1 MTDQYGPRRI
11 YELFIK
17 IWLISTIL
25 IASAG
30 FLAADTLVSGNIA
43 GDTTWTAANSP
54 YVVTGNVYVYKDSS
68 NAATLTIE
76 AGVTVKFN
84 SNVRLQIGHGYNL
97 GILIVNG
104 TADAPVLFTSAG
116 ESPAPGDW
124 GGIYFQDK
132 TVDAKT
138 VLNHF
143 TVEYAGSGTN
153 AGIYL
158 ENAAP
163 TLNNGLFQENSGV
176 GLYGYGSNSSAV
188 IENSTFTN
196 NAGSGIYFQDNSSPV
211 IRDNTFIGNDE
222 YGLRFHPGVNLEN
235 MTGNAGE
242 GSNGIRIDA
251 GTVNWKSTWHA
262 NDGLPYVVT
271 GNVTVCKDS
280 STPAVL
286 TIEAGSIV
294 KFEGNTRLQIGYGY
308 DLGTL
313 KVNGTAAAPVL
324 FTSAGDTPAPGDW
337 RGIYFQNK
345 TVDADTVLS
354 HFTVEYAGFET
365 KAGIYLE
372 NAAPTLKNG
381 LFQMNRGFGLSG
393 YGSTSS
399 AVIENSTFTANA
411 GSGIYFQDNASPVIR
426 DNTFIGN
433 DEYGLRF
440 HPGVNLE
447 NMTGNAGEGSNGIR
461 IDAGTVNWKS
471 TWHAND
477 GLPYVVAGNVTV
489 CKNSST
495 PAVLTI
501 EAGSIVKF
509 KDNIRLQIGYGY
521 DLGTLKVNGTADAP
535 VLFTSASENP
545 APGDWQ
551 GISFH
556 DKTVDDQTVLRHF
569 TVEYAG
575 CGTNA
580 GIYLGNAAPTIE
592 NARFQENLGFG
603 LAGQGSTSSAVIE
616 NSTFTAN
623 AGSGIYF
630 QDNAS
635 PVIRD
640 NTFIGNDEYGLQFH
654 PGVNLENMTGNAGV
668 TSNGIRI
675 DGGTVNWKSTWHAND
690 GLPYV
695 VAGNVTVCK
704 NSSTPAVLTIEAGSI
719 VKFKDNIRLQ
729 IGYGYDLGTL
739 KVNGTADAPVLF
751 TSASENPAPG
761 DWQGISFHDKT
772 VDDQTV
778 LRHFTVEYAGCGT
791 NAGIYL
797 GNAAPTI
804 ENARFQENL
813 GFGLSGQGS
822 GSSAVIKNSTFTAN
836 AGSGIYFKGN
846 ASPVIQDNT
855 FTQNDEYGLRF
866 YPDVNLEH
874 MTGNAGVAS
883 RGIRMDAGTLNW
895 KSTWHANE
903 GLPYVVNGDLY
914 VFKDSST
921 PAILTV
927 EAGSIVKF
935 EGYSWLKIG
944 YGYDLG
950 TLKVNGTADAP
961 VLFTSASEAPA
972 PGDWRGINFQD
983 LTVDADTMLD
993 HCVVEFAGQDV
1004 NGAILCGNAS
1014 PTIVNTTVRA
1024 SSAAGIYLSGTG
1036 CNNAVLHCNNLTEN
1050 QTGIRLENSA
1060 APYIEQNNF
1069 VGNSQF
1075 GIYNNTLA
1083 VTAANN
1089 WWNDVQ
1095 GPGYAGDAVYG
1106 EVETA
1111 PWLIE
1116 PSDCVTLPPPNTAPF
1131 APVSPV
1137 PADQGT
1143 QVALT
1148 DGTLALS
1155 WQCSDPNPWDV
1166 LTYDL
1171 YFGTGPDSLV
1181 LLAQDL
1187 SSPGYTVSDLALGTW
1202 YYWQVVAKDAA
1213 GEATASK
1220 VFRFLT
1226 QGPPPDL
1233 TVSAISWEPAQDI
1246 QSGTP
1251 LVFTAKIENTG
1262 EGPLAVP
1269 VNIAFL
1275 IDENPVRTSRLNQ
1288 VMMPGDLLD
1297 VTWTW
1302 KSTPGYHTIT
1312 VNADSSGEVEES
1324 DELNNALSQALPLIA
1339 DTTPPEDATGLAVQC
1354 FNDRLLF
1361 SWTHS
1366 ANTYGD
1372 LSGYRVYIDGQTEG
1386 TDIPA
1391 SQAGYELTGLAP
1403 ATRVWFRITA
1413 LDFSGNESAGVQ
1425 LSGITWLP
1433 NPVNLISDPHSGYVN
1448 LTWDGAEPSE
1458 LVKQYRIY
1466 ISDSDFSDV
1475 TGLSPAVTATG
1486 LSAGI
1491 AGLTNNTTYYMAVT
1505 TVNLSGGENTGVA
1518 TICAVPVPDTQ
1529 GPSITDTQWDS
1540 DTFQEN
1546 MTLGKT
1552 GWITL
1557 TGSDPAGISQVS
1569 FLVDGN
1575 LVYTDNNGSTTYSC
1589 RLSLEDFSDG
1599 AHILTITAMDSLG
1612 NVSSKDIAFTIDL
1625 DLPDPPVLVSPEAC
1639 VTGVPVITATGTA
1652 PAGSILVI
1660 FVNGQE
1666 SAQTDVGDDGNFSVK
1681 VGLTEGLNRIQACA
1695 RNRKGDSAL
1704 TTAVSVT
1711 LDTAIPMPPTHLSAT
1726 AGQAGVI
1733 RLSWQSPEDT
1743 GVKGYN
1749 IYRSNAD
1756 FSLPADAVA
1765 VNSSLALSCLFNDL
1779 PPEDGTWIYR
1789 IAAVDTAGNE
1799 SLLSEKAQAVS
1810 DRVMPFVEQVEF
1822 VHSGFYDAVSQRMG
1836 TGVVNVVLTL
1846 SEPLL
1851 TTPFF
1856 SLTPTGGNP
1865 IIISLTKTDDTQYEG
1880 GFSIDTATP
1889 SGQAWAIFSGRDL
1902 VGNRG
1907 TEIQSGKSVL
1917 IDTQGPVLTRI
1928 AVDPPAPVQNDPDE
1942 PASLTVT
1949 LGLDEA
1955 VKSGTVPA
1963 LSYLLSGADRAETGC
1978 GALTEIPAE
1987 SGDAQTF
1994 QVMFDLP
2001 ADAGLEA
2008 AEFMVFT
2015 FSAMDDLDNES
2026 RRITGENRFEIFQGD
2041 LPPLSAPDDFTAQSL
2056 AGGKIRLSW
2065 TEIEESA
2072 GYQIYRKAP
2081 GEEALTLFARTLDTD
2096 TFTDDPVANAEPEG
2110 LYTYAL
2116 ASIRQIGELES
2127 LSPLSDPVSA
2137 LSDATAPDMPANFTL
2152 ELTGQ
2157 GIRASWDGV
2166 EEGESLLYTLYRDAQ
2181 PVTSVLGMTALI
2193 QGIAALEVL
2202 DPSPIHTAP
2211 HYGITAVDEAQNE
2224 SEPATAYLNAA
2235 LLPVSGMAVVQEDEK
2250 FPVISWTHGNA
2261 GVSGFDIYS
2270 GPDPTGTQLND
2281 ALITQFSYEDTGYT
2295 SDSIQYAV
2303 VAVDEVNSAVSL
2315 ARSLWLPETGIDLL
2329 NKADITD
2336 FQDRLDEI
2344 LVYVPDLETRIAG
2357 LSPIRRGLMNR
2368 LEFLVGNF
2376 SETPLDPVQVMVDI
2390 GGNSHISD
2398 PFALEAGEYRVVP
2411 VVMGGYAQLED
2422 LEAMAVTID
2431 ISPTT
2436 SDQVRIIQ
2444 NREVQVRDGMLIAGI
2459 LNEEFTRGGTGEVRF
2474 TLENTG
2480 QESIEII
2487 TANSGGSSDE
2497 IRFRLLDEDGNV
2509 SSTAAFVQKTGLAV
2523 TTLPNGDTVAKIDPG
2538 DIFTSD
2544 AVQIQVP
2551 AAISDTAQVELAID
2565 RIHYGTGSDSE
2576 VSMSGLT
2583 QIRELTLVDTS
2594 YYGQVLSIS
2603 PEVSFGDEEIVISG
2617 RAVDRATGLP
2627 KPDASLNLVIKVNG
2641 FERTFRVLT
2650 GEDGSFA
2657 YSFVP
2662 LEKESGLYQV
2672 FAVHPDLTDRSPQ
2685 GEFTIHSLAV
2695 SPLNFNIRISRN
2707 YTATGT
2713 VTLLTG
2719 GGTSLTNVKLLYQA
2733 QDQPS
2738 GELAT
2743 GLHLDP
2749 GDGLSSLCPGTTKAL
2764 DFTLWADN
2772 TADSQIQA
2780 VLKVVSDESG
2790 DDGWQTID
2798 LNINLSQA
2806 SPVLTVSPGVIET
2819 GVAQEETRVESLM
2832 LKNTGLEILKNPS
2845 LSLVLEDGTPAPE
2858 WVRLNTPAAY
2868 DQIEVGQE
2876 KQVDI
2881 SFAPTSSVTQGYYT
2895 FYLRIQSDNYAQT
2908 DVGLLAAV
2916 TNSGQGNILFKV
2928 SDIYTGTF
2936 DEANELRQG
2945 LENAR
2950 IRLINDALP
2959 DIDQTLTTD
2968 DLGEALFQ
2976 DLPAG
2981 SYQCRISADEHLEYT
2996 GRFWIRPGITASQD
3010 IFLDYQLVSV
3020 QWEVVPTTITDKYEI
3035 VLTTTFVTDVP
3046 APVVVV
3052 EPASVYL
3059 PKMSAGD
3066 VYNGEFTLVNYGLI
3080 QADDLSFTLP
3090 QGNDVFQ
3097 YELLSALPEAIAPNG
3112 RVTVPFRVTCLSAPD
3127 GSEDTGAGG
3136 CRVLNQCTEIT
3147 YGWECANGTESLSGA
3162 LHCIIYDNGECDAGS
3177 GGSTGFSSGFT
3188 VDTTYLS
3195 GGSGSG
3201 TGSSIPTPAQA
3212 PDDMEGI
3219 LCEPEPNCR
3228 ACDECCN
3235 SKTSQTVS
3243 SYVDLMR
3250 GKYLDYVNDMSVK
3263 VMGHTIDITRYYNEV
3278 KHYTVAA
3285 ASLQAKAPASKG
3297 AAYAVD
3303 SYSKRNWHIN
3313 SLGGKAQ
3320 VVRTSGG
3327 TIRYLYIDGLR
3338 FEPVTDTLESD
3349 GTVTYS
3355 APSSSPGTRAGCVA
3369 VDPDQTMVWKDE
3381 RGNWAKFTGDRL
3393 DTFGNANDVTIH
3405 YVYDDEERLTGIKDH
3420 FGDQVIWYDYNS
3432 DGQVVRIRDYDGRQV
3447 SYEYNSQGKMAG
3459 VTDLLG
3465 RETRYE
3471 YDDLKRIIK
3480 KELPSGKTVL
3490 ISYNANS
3497 YISSI
3502 KDAEGNGPE
3511 FEYTQNSDTTT
3522 SAMAYSSGIGT
3533 SRKRPKG
3540 KTEYYARVT
3549 TETGKI
3555 TEKWFDVYGYLK
3567 KQMVNGE
3574 PVTEGAYD
3582 DRTRVVS
3589 DALGNVTTY
3598 AYDEWENL
3606 TSVTHPDGTSVTYEY
3621 DTLLS
3626 KVVKKTDER
3635 GMVTT
3640 YEYDEKG
3647 NLLNMVQAPGT
3658 DVARTIEYTHDAY
3671 GNILTHKVPG
3681 EDGTQDAVTTFGYD
3695 TKGNLNYIKDPEG
3708 NEISAT
3714 GYDSLGNPETV
3725 TDGRGKTWQFEYDDQ
3740 GRLTSRTDPAGHAQ
3754 RFVYDDAG
3762 RTQSFFDE
3770 EDRQTLYEYDGSE
3783 NLVRIQFPDHHEFNL
3798 VYDDGGN
3805 LVRMV
3810 DAEGKT
3816 NRLGYDDQGRLSQI
3830 TNGDNINTVLNYGV
3844 PGLSQACPSCNVAGS
3859 NQIEKIDFPTFSRSF
3874 EYDSRGM
3881 IVKQT
3886 DLLSD
3891 ALSHESS
3898 FAYDPA
3904 GNLIFR
3910 EDRQGNPS
3918 TFEYDSLGRIKKVIN
3933 ANGEETAYLYDNRDN
3948 LIGLEDAKGQIT
3960 RFEYD
3965 LNNRLK
3971 KEIRP
3976 MGQVTSY
3983 DYDGAGNLVEKIDA
3997 ENQKTRFVYSDANNL
4012 VTVRYYSADDY
4023 SEPVKEILF
4032 DYDKSGK
4039 LTAYSD
4045 GSISGTYW
4053 YDAGGR
4059 KISQTVNY
4067 GSFSKSHAYTY
4078 DANGLK
4084 VSYTGPDQVTRTY
4097 QYDGANQLSGITIPG
4112 VGTISYNGF
4121 LWMTPTGA
4129 TLPGGTRQT
4138 FTHDPLM
4145 RPLSIKVSDP
4155 GGNPV
4160 TDAAVTLDN
4169 MGNIIGQTSGTDSF
4183 SYTYDRAYQ
4192 LLGVAKNGTV
4202 EEDFAYDL
4210 VGNRTHADGVTGEIT
4225 VNANNELVSYGGISQ
4240 AFDANGNLIRKTEN
4254 GNTISYVYNVTG
4266 RLVQVWA
4273 GDINTGT
4280 LTAEYGYDPFGKRLW
4295 KEVEGVRT
4303 WFYYSDEGL
4312 AGEYDAAGNEI
4323 RTYDYK
4329 PGSGWT
4335 TDPVFMQ
4342 QGGNIYFYHNNHL
4355 GTPLALTD
4363 IYGTVVWKATARAF
4377 GKTDVMVE
4385 QVVNNLRFPGQYYDA
4400 ETGLHYN
4407 WNRYY
4412 DPETGRYTRVDPL
4425 GFEGGSVMFYGYAS
4439 NNPMTLV
4446 DPEGEFFIM
4455 GSMVL
4460 GAAIGALMGG
4470 QHGILPGIAGA
4481 VIGAVPVVGI
4491 VLGPMA
4497 AKAYEQHLKGKDPT
4511 SDACVIETM
4520 VEGTVGWTQVPGAGD
4535 LIIAGAK
4542 SINNGGKMLKKH
4554 SKNWQEA
4561 YDGI

>member
-1 MTDQYGPRRI
+1 MTDKYGPCRI
-11 YELFIK
+11 HVLFIK
-17 IWLISTIL
+17 LLLISMIL
-25 IASAG
+25 STPAG
-30 FLAADTLVSGNIA
+30 FLAADTLVSGNIT

-54 YVVTGNVYVYKDSS
+54 YVVTGNVCVYKDSS
-68 NAATLTIE
+68 TAATLTIE

-84 SNVRLQIGHGYNL
+84 DNIRLQIGYGYNK
-97 GILIVNG
+97 GILKVNGTADTPVLFTSANETPAPGDWGGISFQDRTVDGETVLTHFIVEYAGSGTNAGVYLENASPTLENGLFQKNSGSGLYGYGTGSSAVIKNSTFTANAGSGIYFQDNSSPVIRDNTFSGNGEYGLRFHPGVNLENMTGNGGEGSKGIRIDAGTVNWQSTWHANEGLPYVVTGDVTVCKNSSDPAVLSIDAGSIVKFKDQTRLQIGYGYNKGILKVNG

-116 ESPAPGDW
+116 ETPAPGDW
-124 GGIYFQDK
+124 RGICFQDQ
-132 TVDAKT
+132 TVDAGT
-138 VLNHF
+138 VLSHF
-143 TVEYAGSGTN
+143 TVEYAGCETN

-163 TLNNGLFQENSGV
+163 TIKNGLFQENSGF
-176 GLYGYGSNSSAV
+176 GLYGDGSGSSAV
-188 IENSTFTN
+188 IENSTFTA

-222 YGLRFHPGVNLEN
+222 YGLHFHPGVNLEN
-235 MTGNAGE
+235 MTGNAGD
-242 GSNGIRIDA
+242 GSNGIRIDG
-251 GTVNWKSTWHA
+251 GTVNWQSTWHA
-262 NDGLPYVVT
+262 NEGLPYVVT

-294 KFEGNTRLQIGYGY
+294 KFKDQTRLQIGNGY
-308 DLGTL
+308 NLGTF

-324 FTSAGDTPAPGDW
+324 FTSAGETPAPGGW
-337 RGIYFQNK
+337 QGICFQDQ
-345 TVDADTVLS
+345 TVDAGTVLS

-365 KAGIYLE
+365 NAGIYLE

-381 LFQMNRGFGLSG
+381 LFQKNSGFGLYG
-393 YGSTSS
+393 YGSGSS

-411 GSGIYFQDNASPVIR
+411 GSGIYFQDNSSPVIR
-426 DNTFIGN
+426 GNTFIGN
-433 DEYGLRF
+433 DEYGLHF

-447 NMTGNAGEGSNGIR
+447 NMTGNAGVASSGIR
-461 IDAGTVNWKS
+461 IDAGTVNLQS

-477 GLPYVVAGNVTV
+477 GLPYVVTGNVTV

-501 EAGSIVKF
+501 AAGTIVKF
-509 KDNIRLQIGYGY
+509 KDNIGLQIGNGYNLGTFKVNGTAASPVLFTSAGQSPAPGDWQGITFQDKTVDDQTVLSHFTVEYAGGGTNAGIYLGNAAPTIENALFQQNLGFGLYGQGSGSSAVIKKSTFTANAGSGIYFQDNSSPVIRDNTFTQNDEYGLRFHPGVNLEHMTGNAGVGSRGIRMDGGTVNLQSTWHANEGLPYVVTGDVTVCKDSSTPAILTIEAGTIVKFEGYSWLKIGYGY
-521 DLGTLKVNGTADAP
+521 NLGTLKVNGTADAP
-535 VLFTSASENP
+535 VLFTSAS
-545 APGDWQ
+545 
-551 GISFH
+551 
-556 DKTVDDQTVLRHF
+556 
-569 TVEYAG
+569 
-575 CGTNA
+575 
-580 GIYLGNAAPTIE
+580 
-592 NARFQENLGFG
+592 
-603 LAGQGSTSSAVIE
+603 
-616 NSTFTAN
+616 
-623 AGSGIYF
+623 
-630 QDNAS
+630 
-635 PVIRD
+635 
-640 NTFIGNDEYGLQFH
+640 
-654 PGVNLENMTGNAGV
+654 GV
-668 TSNGIRI
+668 
-675 DGGTVNWKSTWHAND
+675 
-690 GLPYV
+690 
-695 VAGNVTVCK
+695 
-704 NSSTPAVLTIEAGSI
+704 
-719 VKFKDNIRLQ
+719 
-729 IGYGYDLGTL
+729 
-739 KVNGTADAPVLF
+739 
-751 TSASENPAPG
+751 
-761 DWQGISFHDKT
+761 
-772 VDDQTV
+772 
-778 LRHFTVEYAGCGT
+778 
-791 NAGIYL
+791 
-797 GNAAPTI
+797 
-804 ENARFQENL
+804 
-813 GFGLSGQGS
+813 
-822 GSSAVIKNSTFTAN
+822 
-836 AGSGIYFKGN
+836 
-846 ASPVIQDNT
+846 
-855 FTQNDEYGLRF
+855 
-866 YPDVNLEH
+866 
-874 MTGNAGVAS
+874 
-883 RGIRMDAGTLNW
+883 
-895 KSTWHANE
+895 
-903 GLPYVVNGDLY
+903 
-914 VFKDSST
+914 
-921 PAILTV
+921 
-927 EAGSIVKF
+927 
-935 EGYSWLKIG
+935 
-944 YGYDLG
+944 
-950 TLKVNGTADAP
+950 
-961 VLFTSASEAPA
+961 PA
-972 PGDWRGINFQD
+972 PGDWRGISFLD
-983 LTVDADTMLD
+983 RTVDADTMLD
-993 HCVVEFAGQDV
+993 HCVVEFAGQDI
-1004 NGAILCGNAS
+1004 NGAILCDNAS
-1014 PTIVNTTVRA
+1014 PTIANTTVRA
-1024 SSAAGIYLSGTG
+1024 SSSAGIYLSGTG

-1075 GIYNNTLA
+1075 GLYNNTLA
-1083 VTAANN
+1083 LTAANN

-1106 EVETA
+1106 DVETA

-1131 APVSPV
+1131 TPVSPV
-1137 PADQGT
+1137 PADLGT
-1143 QVALT
+1143 QIALT
-1148 DGTLALS
+1148 DGALALS

-1171 YFGTGPDSLV
+1171 YFGTGPDNLV

-1187 SSPGYTVSDLALGTW
+1187 SSPGYTVSDLSQGTW

-1213 GEATASK
+1213 GEETSSK

-1233 TVSAISWEPAQDI
+1233 VVSAISWEPARDI

-1251 LVFTAKIENTG
+1251 LVFSAKIENTG
-1262 EGPLAVP
+1262 EGPLAAP
-1269 VNIAFL
+1269 MNIAFL
-1275 IDENPVRTSRLNQ
+1275 IDETPVRTSRLDQ
-1288 VMMPGDLLD
+1288 VMMPGDVLD

-1312 VNADSSGEVEES
+1312 VNADSSSEVEES
-1324 DELNNALSQALPLIA
+1324 DELNNALSKDLPLIA
-1339 DTTPPEDATGLAVQC
+1339 DTTPPEDATGLAVRC
-1354 FNDRLLF
+1354 FSDRLVF

-1372 LSGYRVYIDGQTEG
+1372 LAGYRVYIDGNTQG

-1403 ATRVWFRITA
+1403 ATRVLFRITA

-1425 LSGITWLP
+1425 LAGITWLA
-1433 NPVNLISDPHSGYVN
+1433 NPGNLICDPHSGYVN
-1448 LTWDGAEPSE
+1448 ISWDGAEPAD

-1475 TGLSPAVTATG
+1475 TGLSPAVTTTG
-1486 LSAGI
+1486 LSAGL
-1491 AGLTNNTTYYMAVT
+1491 AGLANGTTYYMGVT
-1505 TVNLSGGENTGVA
+1505 TVNLSGGENTGVE
-1518 TICAVPVPDTQ
+1518 TICAIPVPDTQ
-1529 GPSITDTQWDS
+1529 GPSIIDVQWDS
-1540 DTFQEN
+1540 ADFQEN

-1557 TGSDPAGISQVS
+1557 AGSDPAGISQVS
-1569 FLVDGN
+1569 FLVDGH
-1575 LVYTDNNGSTTYSC
+1575 LIYTDNNGSTTYSC

-1612 NVSSKDIAFTIDL
+1612 NISSKDIAFTIDL
-1625 DLPDPPVLVSPEAC
+1625 DIPDPPILVSPTAC
-1639 VTGVPVITATGTA
+1639 VTGVPVITARGTA
-1652 PAGSILVI
+1652 QPGSTLVI
-1660 FVNGQE
+1660 FINGEE
-1666 SAQTDVGDDGNFSVK
+1666 SVQTQVGDDESFSVK
-1681 VGLTEGLNRIQACA
+1681 VSLTEGVNNIQACA

-1704 TTAVSVT
+1704 TPAVAVT

-1733 RLSWQSPEDT
+1733 RLSWQSPEGT

-1749 IYRSNAD
+1749 IYRSDAD
-1756 FSLPADAVA
+1756 FSLAGEAVA
-1765 VNSSLALSCLFNDL
+1765 VNSSLVLSCIFNDL
-1779 PPEDGTWIYR
+1779 PLEDGTFFYR
-1789 IAAVDTAGNE
+1789 VAAVDTAGNE
-1799 SLLSEKAQAVS
+1799 SLLSESARAVS
-1810 DRVMPFVEQVEF
+1810 DRVMPFVQQVQF
-1822 VHSGFYDAVSQRMG
+1822 VHSGAYDAVSQRMG
-1836 TGVVNVVLTL
+1836 TGGVSVILTL

-1865 IIISLTKTDDTQYEG
+1865 ITISLTKTGETQYEG
-1880 GFSIDTATP
+1880 GFSINAATP
-1889 SGQAWAIFSGRDL
+1889 AGQAWAIFSGRDL

-1928 AVDPPAPVQNDPDE
+1928 AVDPPAPVQNDPTT

-1955 VKSGTVPA
+1955 VKPGTVPVF
-1963 LSYLLSGADRAETGC
+1963 SYLLSGPERIETSC
-1978 GALTEIPAE
+1978 GVPTEIPAE
-1987 SGDAQTF
+1987 SEDAQTF

-2001 ADAGLEA
+2001 ADAGLDA
-2008 AEFMVFT
+2008 AEFMAFT

-2041 LPPLSAPDDFTAQSL
+2041 LPPLSTPDGFTAQSL

-2065 TEIEESA
+2065 TKIEESA

-2081 GEEALTLFARTLDTD
+2081 GEEALTPFARTLDTD
-2096 TFTDDPVANAEPEG
+2096 TFTDDPVASAEPEG
-2110 LYTYAL
+2110 VYTYAL
-2116 ASIRQIGELES
+2116 ASIRQFGGLES
-2127 LSPLSDPVSA
+2127 LSPLTDPVSA
-2137 LSDATAPDMPANFTL
+2137 VSDATAPDMPANFAL

-2157 GIRASWDGV
+2157 GIRASWDGA
-2166 EEGESLLYTLYRDAQ
+2166 GESLLYTLYRDAQ
-2181 PVTSVLGMTALI
+2181 PVASVQGMTALI
-2193 QGIAALEVL
+2193 QGISALEVL

-2211 HYGITAVDEAQNE
+2211 HYGITAVDEAKNE
-2224 SEPATAYLNAA
+2224 SEPATAFLNAA

-2270 GPDPTGTQLND
+2270 GPDQTGTRLND
-2281 ALITQFSYEDTGYT
+2281 VLITEFSYEDTGYT

-2315 ARSLWLPETGIDLL
+2315 ARSLWLPEAGIDLL
-2329 NKADITD
+2329 NKSDITD

-2344 LVYVPDLETRIAG
+2344 LAYVPDLETRIAG
-2357 LSPIRRGLMNR
+2357 LSPIKRGLMNR

-2376 SETPLDPVQVMVDI
+2376 SENPLDPVRVRVDI
-2390 GGNSHISD
+2390 GGNSHISS
-2398 PFALEAGEYRVVP
+2398 PFSLDAGEYRVVP
-2411 VVMGGYAQLED
+2411 VVMGGYLELDD
-2422 LEAMAVTID
+2422 LEAMAVTVD
-2431 ISPTT
+2431 ISPTS
-2436 SDQVRIIQ
+2436 SDQVRIIR

-2459 LNEEFTRGGTGEVRF
+2459 LNEEFIRGGTGQVRF

-2480 QESIEII
+2480 QETIEII
-2487 TANSGGSSDE
+2487 TAKNGGASGE
-2497 IRFRLLDEDGNV
+2497 IRFRLLDKDGNV
-2509 SSTAAFVQKTGLAV
+2509 SATAAFIQKTGLAV
-2523 TTLPNGDTVAKIDPG
+2523 TTLSSGVTVAKIDPG
-2538 DIFTSD
+2538 EIFTSD
-2544 AVQIQVP
+2544 AVQIRVP
-2551 AAISDTAQVELAID
+2551 AAITDTARVELAID

-2583 QIRELTLVDTS
+2583 QVRELTLVDTS
-2594 YYGQVLSIS
+2594 YYGQILSVS
-2603 PEVSFGDEEIVISG
+2603 PEVSFGDEDILISG

-2641 FERTFRVLT
+2641 FERTVLVLT

-2657 YSFVP
+2657 YSFAP
-2662 LEKESGLYQV
+2662 LENESGLYQV

-2695 SPLNFNIRISRN
+2695 SPLNFNIQIPKN
-2707 YTATGT
+2707 YTSTGR

-2719 GGTSLTNVKLLYQA
+2719 GGTSLSNVKLVYQA
-2733 QDQPS
+2733 KDQPS

-2749 GDGLSSLCPGTTKAL
+2749 GEGLSSLCPGTRQGL

-2772 TADSQIQA
+2772 TADSQIHA
-2780 VLKVVSDESG
+2780 VLKVVSDESE

-2798 LNINLSQA
+2798 LNISLSQA
-2806 SPVLTVSPGVIET
+2806 SPCLTVSPGIIET
-2819 GVAQEETRVESLM
+2819 GVAQEETRLESLI
-2832 LKNTGLEILKNPS
+2832 LKNTGLETLKNPS

-2868 DQIEVGQE
+2868 DEIEVGQE

-2881 SFAPTSSVTQGYYT
+2881 SFAPTASVAQGYYA

-2959 DIDQTLTTD
+2959 DIDQTLATD
-2968 DLGEALFQ
+2968 ALGEALFQ
-2976 DLPAG
+2976 DLPTG
-2981 SYQCRISADEHLEYT
+2981 SYQCRISADGHLEYT
-2996 GRFWIRPGITASQD
+2996 GRFWIKPGITTSQD

-3059 PKMSAGD
+3059 PEMSAAD

-3080 QADDLSFTLP
+3080 QADNLAFTLP
-3090 QGNDVFQ
+3090 EENDVFQ
-3097 YELLSALPEAIAPNG
+3097 YELLSALPGTIPPNG
-3112 RVTVPFRVTCLSAPD
+3112 RITVPFRVTCLSAPD
-3127 GSEDTGAGG
+3127 GSQDTGAGG
-3136 CRVLNQCTEIT
+3136 CRVLNQCTKID
-3147 YGWECANGTESLSGA
+3147 YGWECANGTKSLSGA
-3162 LHCIIYDNGECDAGS
+3162 LHCIIYDNGECDEGT
-3177 GGSTGFSSGFT
+3177 GGSTGFSGGFT
-3188 VDTTYLS
+3188 VDTTYI
-3195 GGSGSG
+3195 GGG
-3201 TGSSIPTPAQA
+3201 TGTGATSSIPTPAQA

-3285 ASLQAKAPASKG
+3285 ASLQAKTVQSKG

-3320 VVRTSGG
+3320 VVRTAGG

-3338 FEPVTDTLESD
+3338 FEPVTEDSDSD

-3405 YVYDDEERLTGIKDH
+3405 YVYDDEDRLTGIKDH
-3420 FGDQVIWYDYNS
+3420 FGDQVIWYDYNA

-3459 VTDLLG
+3459 VTDLMG

-3502 KDAEGNGPE
+3502 KDAQGNGPE

-3522 SAMAYSSGIGT
+3522 SAIAYSSGIGT
-3533 SRKRPKG
+3533 SRKRPRG

-3549 TETGKI
+3549 TRTGEI
-3555 TEKWFDVYGYLK
+3555 IEKWFDVYGYLK

-3582 DRTRVVS
+3582 DRTRAVS

-3598 AYDEWENL
+3598 TYDEWENL

-3635 GMVTT
+3635 GTVTT
-3640 YEYDEKG
+3640 YEYDQKG
-3647 NLLNMVQAPGT
+3647 NLLKMVQAPGT
-3658 DVARTIEYTHDAY
+3658 DVARTIEYTHDEY
-3671 GNILTHKVPG
+3671 GNILTHTVPG
-3681 EDGTQDAVTTFGYD
+3681 EDGAPEAVATFGYD

-3708 NEISAT
+3708 NEISVT
-3714 GYDSLGNPETV
+3714 GHDALGNPETV
-3725 TDGRGKTWQFEYDDQ
+3725 TDGRGKTWLYEYDAR

-3770 EDRQTLYEYDGSE
+3770 EERETRYEYDASE
-3783 NLVRIQFPDHHEFNL
+3783 NLVRIQFPDHHDVSL

-3805 LVRMV
+3805 LTRMV
-3810 DAEGKT
+3810 DGEGKT
-3816 NRLGYDDQGRLSQI
+3816 SRLGYDHQGRLSQI
-3830 TNGDNINTVLNYGV
+3830 TNGNNMNTLFNYGV

-3874 EYDSRGM
+3874 EYNSRGM
-3881 IVKQT
+3881 VVKQT
-3886 DLLSD
+3886 DLLSE
-3891 ALSHESS
+3891 ALSHESR

-3904 GNLIFR
+3904 GKLIFR
-3910 EDRQGNPS
+3910 EDPQGNPV
-3918 TFEYDSLGRIKKVIN
+3918 TFEYDGLGRIKKVIN
-3933 ANGEETAYLYDNRDN
+3933 ANGEETGFGYDNRGN
-3948 LIGLEDAKGQIT
+3948 LIGLEDAKGEVT

-3983 DYDGAGNLVEKIDA
+3983 EYDGAGNLVEKTDA

-4012 VTVRYYSADDY
+4012 ATIRYYSADED
-4023 SEPVKEILF
+4023 SEPVKEIFF
-4032 DYDKSGK
+4032 DYDNSGK
-4039 LTAYSD
+4039 LTSYSD
-4045 GSISGTYW
+4045 GSVSATYG
-4053 YDAGGR
+4053 YDAAGR

-4067 GSFSKSHAYTY
+4067 GSFSKTHGYTY
-4078 DANGLK
+4078 GGNGMK

-4097 QYDGANQLSGITIPG
+4097 RYDGANQLSGITIPG

-4121 LWMTPTGA
+4121 LWMKPTGA

-4138 FTHDPLM
+4138 VAHDPLM

-4160 TDAAVTLDN
+4160 ADAAVTLDS
-4169 MGNIIGQTSGTDSF
+4169 MGNVIGQTINTDSF
-4183 SYTYDRAYQ
+4183 SCTYDAAYQ
-4192 LLGVAKNGTV
+4192 LLGVEKNGTL
-4202 EEDFAYDL
+4202 EESFAYDL
-4210 VGNRTHADGVTGEIT
+4210 VGNRTHAAGVTGEIT
-4225 VNANNELVSYGGISQ
+4225 VNANNELVSYGGICQ

-4254 GNTISYVYNVTG
+4254 ENTISYVYDVAG
-4266 RLVQVWA
+4266 RLVLVWA

-4303 WFYYSDEGL
+4303 FFYYSDEGL

-4329 PGSGWT
+4329 PGSDWT

-4342 QGGNIYFYHNNHL
+4342 QGGAIYFYHNNHL

-4363 IYGTVVWKATARAF
+4363 INGNIAWKADARAF
-4377 GKTDVMVE
+4377 GKTDVMVG
-4385 QVVNNLRFPGQYYDA
+4385 QVENNLRFPGQYYDA

-4407 WNRYY
+4407 RHRYY
-4412 DPETGRYTRVDPL
+4412 DPQTGRYTRVDPL
-4425 GFEGGSVMFYGYAS
+4425 GFEGGSVMLYGYAS

-4446 DPEGEFFIM
+4446 DPEGEFFIL

-4460 GAAIGALMGG
+4460 GAGIGAWMGG
-4470 QHGILPGIAGA
+4470 QHGILPGITGA

-4497 AKAYEQHLKGKDPT
+4497 AKVFEQYLKGKDPT
-4511 SDACVIETM
+4511 SDACIIENM
-4520 VEGTVGWTQVPGAGD
+4520 VEGTVGWTQVPGVGD
-4535 LIIAGAK
+4535 LIISGAK
-4542 SINNGGKMLKKH
+4542 TVNHGAKILKSH
-4554 SKNWQEA
+4554 SRDWQDA
-4561 YDGI
+4561 YDGF